1 MRAPLA
7 RGTPWFVGA
16 LWLGPLLVKGRS
28 ARVGTAALAAG
39 VTWFFRDPSRSP
51 DGDGLLAAADG
62 VVQWVRPDETGRPTI
77 STYLNLLD
85 VHVTRAPCDAVV
97 IGQTYRR
104 GRHHRASSRSA
115 HLNERMEWQLATE
128 HGDLVLTQ
136 YAGTVARRIVTY
148 KKTGDRLQRG
158 EPIGLIRFGSRVDIT
173 LPDGLLPT
181 ASAGQRLYGGA
192 TVVARSGRT

>member
-16 LWLGPLLVKGRS
+16 LWLGPLLVKGRW

-39 VTWFFRDPSRSP
+39 VTWFFRDPH
-51 DGDGLLAAADG
+51 AAPTATG
-62 VVQWVRPDETGRPTI
+62 SWPRPTGSCSGCGPTKRAGATI

-158 EPIGLIRFGSRVDIT
+158 EPIGLIRFGSRVDVT

-181 ASAGQRLYGGA
+181 ASAGQRMYGGA
-192 TVVARSGRT
+192 TVVARSGST